1 MKSDGSTLAI
11 GAAALLA
18 AAGALVRSRGSQATL
33 KERIDARLKQIEER
47 PEMPP
52 DPEDTRAYFSA
63 VWGSDLPA
71 DAFVTELTT
80 DRGAAE
86 TSARRIRASLASLR
100 DRDRTYHGLSERD
113 AFEQRLLLAEL
124 DGLERRFGDSIGKA
138 PVKSP
143 AHRAYRSSYER
154 DGEGDG

>member
-1 MKSDGSTLAI
+1 
-11 GAAALLA
+11 
-18 AAGALVRSRGSQATL
+18 
-33 KERIDARLKQIEER
+33 
-47 PEMPP
+47 MPP

-113 AFEQRLLLAEL
+113 AFEQKLLLAEL
-124 DGLERRFGDSIGKA
+124 DGLERRFGDSIAA
-138 PVKSP
+138 PISGFLGGP
-143 AHRAYRSSYER
+143 AVSDDFPFSFFSNFPSVTVVRVTGMLPVCASVHSGDLSLSK
-154 DGEGDG
+154 EGRGSLRKVGSR

>member
-33 KERIDARLKQIEER
+33 KERIDARLKHIEER
-47 PEMPP
+47 PEMAP

-124 DGLERRFGDSIGKA
+124 EGLERRFGDSIGKA

-143 AHRAYRSSYER
+143 AHRAYRSFYER